1 MKKINDKNLKA
12 IYGQLEYVKTRTG
25 VRLRNRYT
33 APYQDGMQPYYFDAT
48 ISRRVPQSSVEEL
61 VRLSR
66 RGNTR
71 DEALQHVKSATVVG
85 LIDTALTSIRTDEEG
100 SNVILQDVLV
110 LQLNDPKLRDVY
122 VYVKQEEAGSY
133 QPSRLGLMV
142 GSNVPV
148 SIVDLKLVQA
158 AERYD
163 SDRPIS
169 EQVLEDQY
177 VAVGSISR
185 AEYLINE
192 KFKEEF
198 EASEKNAAHDVMKGV
213 VLFVTNN
220 GVVVQTPNMERV
232 YIPHNYYSYK
242 SRSEI
247 LKPKDYISVG
257 DIVDFQVTNVAI
269 DSPTDEEIK
278 NGISGQKVRL
288 VGSRRRL
295 EVHPSDIMKSIYD
308 GGEVS
313 IGRILTGYI
322 VKYQPVR
329 GHLFEPEDA
338 PGYTLLLQVDPSLTK
353 DMMEDKQLISVRI
366 IDKPEYDPDRKR
378 YSIRTRLN
386 TIFNPVQDDFY
397 NF

>member
-12 IYGQLEYVKTRTG
+12 VYGQLEYVKTRTG

-33 APYQDGMQPYYFDAT
+33 APYQDGMQPYYFNET

-177 VAVGSISR
+177 VAVGSITR

-192 KFKEEF
+192 KL
-198 EASEKNAAHDVMKGV
+198 KGV

-308 GGEVS
+308 GGEAS

-366 IDKPEYDPDRKR
+366 IDKPEYDPVRKR

>member
-33 APYQDGMQPYYFDAT
+33 APYQDGMQPYYFDET

-85 LIDTALTSIRTDEEG
+85 LIDTALTSIRTDEDG

-163 SDRPIS
+163 SDRFT
-169 EQVLEDQY
+169 
-177 VAVGSISR
+177 R
-185 AEYLINE
+185 W
-192 KFKEEF
+192 
-198 EASEKNAAHDVMKGV
+198 
-213 VLFVTNN
+213 
-220 GVVVQTPNMERV
+220 
-232 YIPHNYYSYK
+232 
-242 SRSEI
+242 
-247 LKPKDYISVG
+247 
-257 DIVDFQVTNVAI
+257 
-269 DSPTDEEIK
+269 
-278 NGISGQKVRL
+278 
-288 VGSRRRL
+288 
-295 EVHPSDIMKSIYD
+295 
-308 GGEVS
+308 
-313 IGRILTGYI
+313 
-322 VKYQPVR
+322 R
-329 GHLFEPEDA
+329 GA
-338 PGYTLLLQVDPSLTK
+338 C
-353 DMMEDKQLISVRI
+353 
-366 IDKPEYDPDRKR
+366 
-378 YSIRTRLN
+378 
-386 TIFNPVQDDFY
+386 
-397 NF
+397 